1 MKLILIEQPT
11 DEIISLEETKNY
23 LRIDH
28 DFDDDL
34 LKMLIKS
41 TRAAMET
48 IIQKSIM
55 VQIWE
60 YTIDHRSVSN
70 SRYEKRD
77 IANVS
82 FGVITIPL
90 PKSPVVDVLSIKMKG
105 ETLETTTY
113 YLEKIENKCCVILNC
128 KSLASKKINYPIVI
142 RYKAGISDK
151 AENIPYQLKL
161 ANLMLVANAYQER
174 YSYSQNNVISQSV
187 KELLMPFLN
196 LRIF

>member
-1 MKLILIEQPT
+1 MKLVLIEQPT
-11 DEIISLEETKNY
+11 DEIITLQETKNY

-41 TRAAMET
+41 TRTAMET

-55 VQIWE
+55 SQTWE
-60 YTIDHRSVSN
+60 YTIDHHSVSN
-70 SRYEKRD
+70 SKYERRD

-82 FGVITIPL
+82 GGIITIPL
-90 PKSPVVDVLSIKMKG
+90 PKSPVVNILSVKMG
-105 ETLETTTY
+105 SDTIEITAYCLERVA
-113 YLEKIENKCCVILNC
+113 NKFCLILNC
-128 KSLASKKINYPIVI
+128 KNIPSKKVKYPIVI
-142 RYKAGISDK
+142 RYQSGISTET
-151 AENIPYQLKL
+151 ENIPYQLKL

>member
-11 DEIISLEETKNY
+11 DEIISLKETKNY

-41 TRAAMET
+41 TRTAMET

-55 VQIWE
+55 AQTWE
-60 YTIDHRSVSN
+60 YTIDRRSVSN

-82 FGVITIPL
+82 CGVITIPL

-113 YLEKIENKCCVILNC
+113 YLEKMGNKCRLILNC
-128 KSLASKKINYPIVI
+128 KSLVSKKINYPIII

>member
-1 MKLILIEQPT
+1 MKLALIEQPT
-11 DEIISLEETKNY
+11 DEIITLKETKNY

-34 LKMLIKS
+34 LNMLIKS
-41 TRAAMET
+41 TRTAMEA

-55 VQIWE
+55 SQTWE
-60 YTIDHRSVSN
+60 YTIDHNSVSN
-70 SRYEKRD
+70 SRYERRD

-82 FGVITIPL
+82 CGIVTIPL
-90 PKSPVVDVLSIKMKG
+90 PKSPVVNILSVKMG
-105 ETLETTTY
+105 NETVESAAY
-113 YLEKIENKCCVILNC
+113 CLEKFTNKYCLILNC
-128 KSLASKKINYPIVI
+128 KNLPSKKVKYPIVI
-142 RYKAGISDK
+142 RYKSGISTTV
-151 AENIPYQLKL
+151 ENVPYQLKL

>member
-1 MKLILIEQPT
+1 MKLVLIEQPT
-11 DEIISLEETKNY
+11 DEIISLKETKNY
-23 LRIDH
+23 LRIEH
-28 DFDDDL
+28 DFDDEL

-41 TRAAMET
+41 TRTAMEA

-55 VQIWE
+55 AQTWE

-70 SRYEKRD
+70 SRCEKRD
-77 IANVS
+77 IAHVS
-82 FGVITIPL
+82 CGVVTIPL
-90 PKSPVVDVLSIKMKG
+90 PKSPVVEVLSVKMRG
-105 ETLETTTY
+105 ETMETTNY
-113 YLEKIENKCCVILNC
+113 SLEKIGNKCCVILNC
-128 KSLASKKINYPIVI
+128 KSMASKKVNYPII
-142 RYKAGISDK
+142 IKYKAGISDQ